1 MVAAP
6 IAFAVTTPLNTVATE
21 SLEEVH
27 TMPDAVPTGSIVAI
41 SPTVICKEAGLSEKE
56 GALPMVHADI
66 PISKNSKTATYILRI
81 DIVFIEIIIR
91 IFLIFNPLR

>member
-41 SPTVICKEAGLSEKE
+41 SPTYICKETGLSEKE
-56 GALPMVHADI
+56 GASPIHADM
-66 PISKNSKTATYILRI
+66 PNSISNKTATKILRI
-81 DIVFIEIIIR
+81 DIVLIEIIIR
-91 IFLIFNPLR
+91 KS